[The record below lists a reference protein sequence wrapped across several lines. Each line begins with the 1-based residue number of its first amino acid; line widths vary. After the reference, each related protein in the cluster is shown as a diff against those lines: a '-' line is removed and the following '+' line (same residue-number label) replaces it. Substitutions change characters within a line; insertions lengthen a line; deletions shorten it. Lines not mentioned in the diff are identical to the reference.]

1 MADEQAVALSV
12 VEHAI
17 HHYGEFIAT
26 TIRSGGME
34 GVFIPYL
41 GKISVKHREQ
51 QFKDYIH
58 TLSPIEQTVL
68 RNMKQD
74 ELDIVFAYKEEAA
87 V

>member
-1 MADEQAVALSV
+1 
-12 VEHAI
+12 
-17 HHYGEFIAT
+17 
-26 TIRSGGME
+26 
-34 GVFIPYL
+34 VFIPYL